1 MLSSFSKDQIER
13 IARSFQAH
21 KKTMNS
27 KHNAW
32 MATQRQYPDL
42 KDLSSDKR
50 QSLLFDVE
58 NFIKEQEHKEKIA
71 KEEMTEEKTTDN
83 VQQVTEIKNPQST
96 EHKESW
102 GIERGLPPEPE
113 EDAEPRN
120 IIYPKSCVDNITED
134 NHEPDHHSES
144 FLDGE
149 TKYVSRTDIREG
161 LRKEHKK
168 EIEKRTGLKMR

>member
-1 MLSSFSKDQIER
+1 MASSFSKDQIER

-21 KKTMNS
+21 KKTMSS

-58 NFIKEQEHKEKIA
+58 KFIKDQELLEETA
-71 KEEMTEEKTTDN
+71 KEGKRDN
-83 VQQVTEIKNPQST
+83 FQQVPEIKNPQT
-96 EHKESW
+96 VEHKESW
-102 GIERGLPPEPE
+102 GIEKGLPPEPE

-120 IIYPKSCVDNITED
+120 IVYPKPRVDDIEEE

-149 TKYVSRTDIREG
+149 TIKYVSRKD
-161 LRKEHKK
+161 LRKELK
-168 EIEKRTGLKMR
+168 EEHIKDIERRTGLKMR